1 MNQLVAACL
10 TQVRL
15 IKNSSERAAGHNGL
29 SPADW
34 AVQGAGSETGCRL
47 VLYFERVRS
56 HAYPLEE
63 IWRIFG

>member
-1 MNQLVAACL
+1 MNQFVAACF

-15 IKNSSERAAGHNGL
+15 IKDSSERPAGHNDLHLLIG
-29 SPADW
+29 
-34 AVQGAGSETGCRL
+34 AVQGAGGETGCRL